1 MVTGTENERRQRRG
15 MARGAVVAALAV
27 GSAAVVLVATMSGE
41 VPVLPREP
49 SASSTPS
56 ETEPVDASARQ
67 APPLTPRD
75 ARGSDRHLLEQQT
88 SALRVAASATLD
100 RRAAAALARDAA
112 SYLATADAASGD
124 AYAAQQSAAANLS
137 RLPLAEF
144 GYRVNAMWPDP
155 GAAGRIPGGRNADPA
170 TGGRA
175 GGAAVGASADHA
187 RAADRLDGGGG
198 RAVGS
203 PLLWE
208 VGELNVA
215 QSAHALVVGV
225 GGVDSGSHLDDVE
238 FAAVEVTRVWGAD
251 WAQQV
256 LVVVPADVSTIEKL
270 LGHTADSLGSIV
282 ALTTSEQA
290 IGPTGEV
297 RRIFVNPGPFAELG
311 STGRRAI
318 LTHETV
324 HVATGSAG
332 SNAIPLWFEEGFADA
347 VGFGA
352 VDIGP
357 ARGAVDALQG
367 VESGGLPTSL
377 PTDEDFAFT
386 NPEVGA
392 NYGLAW
398 IACRAIAERYGMPA
412 LVSVYRAALAGEG
425 QPQDNLAAALRDALG
440 LSLDDVV
447 AAWRADLT
455 ALTGVT

>member
-1 MVTGTENERRQRRG
+1 M
-15 MARGAVVAALAV
+15 
-27 GSAAVVLVATMSGE
+27 
-41 VPVLPREP
+41 LPREP
-49 SASSTPS
+49 SASSAPS
-56 ETEPVDASARQ
+56 ATEPVDASARQ

-75 ARGSDRHLLEQQT
+75 PRGSDRHLLEQQT
-88 SALRVAASATLD
+88 RALRVAASATLD

-112 SYLATADAASGD
+112 SYLATADAASGE
-124 AYAAQQSAAANLS
+124 AYAAQQAAAANLS

-144 GYRVNAMWPDP
+144 AYRVDAMWPDP

-175 GGAAVGASADHA
+175 GGAAVGASADDA
-187 RAADRLDGGGG
+187 RAADRLDGGSG
-198 RAVGS
+198 RMRSARRCCGRSVSSTSRS
-203 PLLWE
+203 PRTLSW
-208 VGELNVA
+208 
-215 QSAHALVVGV
+215 SA
-225 GGVDSGSHLDDVE
+225 S
-238 FAAVEVTRVWGAD
+238 AASTRVAISTTSSSPRSKSPGCGARTGRSRCWSWSRPT
-251 WAQQV
+251 WARSRSCWAT
-256 LVVVPADVSTIEKL
+256 PPTHSAASC
-270 LGHTADSLGSIV
+270 

-398 IACRAIAERYGMPA
+398 VACRAIAERYGMPA

-440 LSLDDVV
+440 LSLDDVA